1 MDVLS
6 ALCLAVDTTQGLSP
20 TEGSNSHPL
29 HLLNWQAVSLPL
41 VPPEKPSD
49 SYYTRCALK

>member
-20 TEGSNSHPL
+20 TEESNSHSL
-29 HLLNWQAVSLPL
+29 HLLNWQAESLPL
-41 VPPEKPSD
+41 VPPEKP
-49 SYYTRCALK
+49 R